1 MRRRTSRIP
10 RVHVGKPCLAS
21 TVGTVFFSPVLRFR
35 TPCKASGFSTI
46 YLLSVSNSLA
56 ELWALLHFIMPSLFD
71 SHDEF
76 NEWFSK
82 DIENAAENKGSKL
95 NEHQLRRLHMILKP
109 FMLRRVK
116 RHVQNELS
124 EKASLCSVGNW
135 MFAKI
140 LTRVLPQIEKD
151 IYVELSA
158 RQRGLYKALLA
169 NVSVQD
175 LLEKAANLGDADSAR
190 SLMNLVMQ
198 FRKVCNHPE
207 LFERAD
213 VVAPFSF
220 SDFGRSG
227 PLNREGD
234 FVQLP
239 YSTRNPIEYTMPT
252 LFLKDGGLLDVPQEN
267 SLMRTGDGP
276 LARMMN
282 IWSIDSVHRSLY
294 EDGKLLFARSSSES
308 SYIGF

>member
-1 MRRRTSRIP
+1 
-10 RVHVGKPCLAS
+10 
-21 TVGTVFFSPVLRFR
+21 
-35 TPCKASGFSTI
+35 
-46 YLLSVSNSLA
+46 
-56 ELWALLHFIMPSLFD
+56 MPSLFD

-124 EKASLCSVGNW
+124 EK
-135 MFAKI
+135 
-140 LTRVLPQIEKD
+140 IEKD

-158 RQRGLYKALLA
+158 RQRALYKALLA

-220 SDFGRSG
+220 SEFGRSG

-239 YSTRNPIEYTMPT
+239 YSTRNPIEYSIPT
-252 LFLKDGGLLDVPQEN
+252 LLFADGGLVDVPQEN

-282 IWSIDSVHRSLY
+282 IWSTEAIYSSLY
-294 EDGKLLFARSSSES
+294 EDCESICGRTLLLLLIDYLWLQRTPFSLSSSSLTLRPARSAPSARYLLSHGKSVRCNWNTASRRWICSSS
-308 SYIGF
+308 AYIVCEMKACS